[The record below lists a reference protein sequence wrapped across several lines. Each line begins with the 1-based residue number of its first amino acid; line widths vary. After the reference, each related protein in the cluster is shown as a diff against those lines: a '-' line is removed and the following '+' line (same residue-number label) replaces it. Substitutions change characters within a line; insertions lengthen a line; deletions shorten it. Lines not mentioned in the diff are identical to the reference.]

1 MAASEPA
8 IWIIL
13 LVGAV
18 ALCELLTRARVAR
31 VDPMATMV
39 ASALVAVACTSL
51 ATVYLSPAW

>member
-13 LVGAV
+13 LAGAI
-18 ALCELLTRARVAR
+18 ALCELFMRARVAR

-39 ASALVAVACTSL
+39 VSALAAVACVSV

>member
-39 ASALVAVACTSL
+39 ASALVAVACMSL